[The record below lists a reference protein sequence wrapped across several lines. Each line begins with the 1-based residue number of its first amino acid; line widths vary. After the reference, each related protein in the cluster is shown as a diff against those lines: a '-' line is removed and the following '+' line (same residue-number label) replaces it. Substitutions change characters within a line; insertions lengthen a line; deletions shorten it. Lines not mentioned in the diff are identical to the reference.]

1 MDKYKRYI
9 ASFVVL
15 TMIATFLSE
24 TALASTKNQE
34 KKDNRPQLENTIK
47 QEKNTIEENKID
59 EAKIIREVEEKRE
72 ANVKQFLKDDM
83 TYEAVVYPNPV
94 HYLDNGKWKEIDN
107 SLSEKKLNDNETVVE
122 NKTNNFK
129 VKFAKNSTDKN
140 LVQISKGDFEISWGI
155 EGIQNSSC
163 EVEKNDINIVNK
175 QIEEQVLN
183 KINKDKNLFN
193 NTKEEKS
200 KIKDILVENEKKKII
215 INDSSEVTY
224 FNILDGI
231 DLKYNL
237 TGDNLK
243 EDLIINK
250 KIENCEFK
258 FSLQTKN

>member
-140 LVQISKGDFEISWGI
+140 LVQISKGDFEIS
-155 EGIQNSSC
+155 
-163 EVEKNDINIVNK
+163 
-175 QIEEQVLN
+175 
-183 KINKDKNLFN
+183 
-193 NTKEEKS
+193 
-200 KIKDILVENEKKKII
+200 
-215 INDSSEVTY
+215 
-224 FNILDGI
+224 
-231 DLKYNL
+231 
-237 TGDNLK
+237 
-243 EDLIINK
+243 
-250 KIENCEFK
+250 
-258 FSLQTKN
+258 